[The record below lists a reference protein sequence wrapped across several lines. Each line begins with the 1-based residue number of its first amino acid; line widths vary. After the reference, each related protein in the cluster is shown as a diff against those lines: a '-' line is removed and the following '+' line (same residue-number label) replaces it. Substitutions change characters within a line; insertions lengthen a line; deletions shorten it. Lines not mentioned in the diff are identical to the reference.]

1 MKTRKL
7 KQRNFFFC
15 LLCLP
20 FGKIKNLP
28 KVFIYSFILLSVHGW
43 GDGNCTKVSL
53 LLSPAEDECGDSDP
67 RGALSSC
74 FHQRISRDGGEPL
87 PNSNRF
93 KIDTNHNYS
102 FSDIYSRFVF
112 LQYVFLFYDICP
124 KWNVCISSSST
135 VLQQTAQLL
144 QWRPQGSRS
153 CLQAIKCEL

>member
-102 FSDIYSRFVF
+102 FSDIYSRFSFFAVRF
-112 LQYVFLFYDICP
+112 PILWHLSKMECLHFQFQH
-124 KWNVCISSSST
+124 SSPANC
-135 VLQQTAQLL
+135 TASPVKASGFSQS
-144 QWRPQGSRS
+144 PTSH
-153 CLQAIKCEL
+153 